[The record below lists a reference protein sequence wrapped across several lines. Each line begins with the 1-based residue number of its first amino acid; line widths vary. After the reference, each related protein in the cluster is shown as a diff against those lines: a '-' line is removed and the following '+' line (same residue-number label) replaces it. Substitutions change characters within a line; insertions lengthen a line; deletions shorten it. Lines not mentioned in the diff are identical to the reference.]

1 MIFIRKALSYEMVR
15 VYFVLCRTFFA
26 LFFGI
31 LSATQGASF
40 APNYA
45 KARLSAKRI
54 FALVDLVPSIDS
66 YSEEGDKPVC
76 CGVFHL
82 MRIFTHYCD
91 GYAG

>member
-1 MIFIRKALSYEMVR
+1 M
-15 VYFVLCRTFFA
+15 FFA

-31 LSATQGASF
+31 LSAAQGSSL

-66 YSEEGDKPVC
+66 FSEEGDKPVC
-76 CGVFHL
+76 DHVITIMH
-82 MRIFTHYCD
+82 MYNDHYT
-91 GYAG
+91 G

>member
-1 MIFIRKALSYEMVR
+1 MYLYSVFLAVIFGLV
-15 VYFVLCRTFFA
+15 
-26 LFFGI
+26 
-31 LSATQGASF
+31 SASQASSF

-76 CGVFHL
+76 CYVFQVMH
-82 MRIFTHYCD
+82 MCYCLVV
-91 GYAG
+91 

>member
-1 MIFIRKALSYEMVR
+1 MFF
-15 VYFVLCRTFFA
+15 VYLYLYSVFFA
-26 LFFGI
+26 LIFGI
-31 LSATQGASF
+31 ILASQGSSF

-76 CGVFHL
+76 CHVFQL
-82 MRIFTHYCD
+82 MYTHYCLVV
-91 GYAG
+91 